1 MILNICKWISLYK
14 DKVVSKMGEWVNIGN
29 SEAYN
34 WDLSWRKELFAW
46 EEEQKMQLISLITV
60 V

>member
-1 MILNICKWISLYK
+1 
-14 DKVVSKMGEWVNIGN
+14 MGEWVNIGN